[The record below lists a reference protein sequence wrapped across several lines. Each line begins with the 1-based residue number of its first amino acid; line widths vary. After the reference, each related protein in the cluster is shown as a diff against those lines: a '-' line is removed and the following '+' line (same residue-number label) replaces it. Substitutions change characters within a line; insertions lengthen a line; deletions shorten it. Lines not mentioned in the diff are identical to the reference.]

1 MDPAAERYP
10 FAGEQG
16 HHLGERAEAAFGV
29 AEVER
34 EDENIDNGEG
44 NGEAARGLA
53 IAFAVVYVLVLA
65 LHFGDAEGGFGTL
78 AQVMALFTSKW
89 VALSGWIHYLAFD
102 LFVGA
107 WIVEQGQKDGLALW
121 RFLPALPLTFL
132 FGPAGLLLFTL
143 IRGRRA

>member
-1 MDPAAERYP
+1 MQPESVFSVCNTTALLGWIILV
-10 FAGEQG
+10 AGFRKPWAVQ
-16 HHLGERAEAAFGV
+16 
-29 AEVER
+29 
-34 EDENIDNGEG
+34 
-44 NGEAARGLA
+44 AARGLA
-53 IAFAVVYVLVLA
+53 HAIAAVYILVLA
-65 LHFGDAEGGFGTL
+65 SHFGEAEGGFGTL
-78 AQVMALFTSKW
+78 AQVMALFTNKW
-89 VALSGWIHYLAFD
+89 VAVGGWVHYLAFD

>member
-1 MDPAAERYP
+1 MQPESVFSVCNTSALLGWIILV
-10 FAGEQG
+10 AGFRKPWAVQ
-16 HHLGERAEAAFGV
+16 
-29 AEVER
+29 
-34 EDENIDNGEG
+34 
-44 NGEAARGLA
+44 AARGLA
-53 IAFAVVYVLVLA
+53 LGFAALYILVLA
-65 LHFGDAEGGFGTL
+65 SHFGDAQGGFGTL
-78 AQVMALFTSKW
+78 AQVMALFTNKW
-89 VALSGWIHYLAFD
+89 VALGGWVHYLAFD

>member
-1 MDPAAERYP
+1 VQPESVFSVCNTSALLGWIILV
-10 FAGEQG
+10 AGFRKPWAVQ
-16 HHLGERAEAAFGV
+16 
-29 AEVER
+29 
-34 EDENIDNGEG
+34 
-44 NGEAARGLA
+44 AARGLA
-53 IAFAVVYVLVLA
+53 IAFAAVYILVLA
-65 LHFGDAEGGFGTL
+65 SHFGEAEGGFGTL
-78 AQVMALFTSKW
+78 AEVMALFTNKW
-89 VALSGWIHYLAFD
+89 VALGGWVHYLAFD